1 MYSALS
7 FSFRGGYHSDPLQEA
22 PRAIAYQIVRDL
34 NIRPL
39 HTYIT

>member
-22 PRAIAYQIVRDL
+22 PRAYQIVRDL